1 MFVSRAAD
9 APSCNPFSGA
19 MAHRKT
25 INDIKKTLYLLMEA
39 GWKIESIVE
48 ALGIS
53 AKGIEWW
60 EGNYTTHGCVKPHK
74 SIKVSWL
81 TADVIDNI
89 LRRIQPFYST
99 GPGNG
104 SHCTMTNL
112 SQLQL
117 CTWTYRILPLHT
129 KGPSEHDDAYRMEW
143 VLNVTIYHKSAGVS
157 WWVQQGRTRST
168 TA

>member
-1 MFVSRAAD
+1 MFVSRAAG
-9 APSCNPFSGA
+9 CNPLQDV
-19 MAHRKT
+19 MAYRKT
-25 INDIKKTLYLLMEA
+25 SNDIKKEPFIYS
-39 GWKIESIVE
+39 WKQD
-48 ALGIS
+48 
-53 AKGIEWW
+53 
-60 EGNYTTHGCVKPHK
+60 GNLRASQRLWVYWRRVFYSTHGCVKPHK

-117 CTWTYRILPLHT
+117 CT
-129 KGPSEHDDAYRMEW
+129 
-143 VLNVTIYHKSAGVS
+143 
-157 WWVQQGRTRST
+157 
-168 TA
+168 